1 MPSSALNVKFRGN
14 LSDCIS
20 KHGYQKLAWPVHRW
34 WVGQRVSTE
43 TPQSQSRRA
52 VPCLPIALTPH
63 PLRVLPGRS
72 PSLQLPHRKM
82 VPCDPGQTLAQQRVL
97 LRMDTARVP
106 WPVRATQ
113 GWCSTHQSV
122 QPPFQTPP
130 WQGATRLGPWER
142 GRGTEVAVWG
152 KKASEPTPERHVQ
165 ALSPGENPVERRIAP
180 HPSPSPPWHPR
191 PGPAGTG
198 GDRRGQAVLTLL
210 GWSMGRG
217 SSSSGT
223 KITSSSFLARR
234 RPWSRPIV
242 DLCARAGRQG
252 PPATAQSGKDFS
264 KPSRLPRV
272 LSCLGGRKGGQLQL
286 PFAQKAGLL
295 ASLFR
300 WDW

>member
-1 MPSSALNVKFRGN
+1 MVIRSWHGRSTDGGWGRGSPQRHPSPS
-14 LSDCIS
+14 
-20 KHGYQKLAWPVHRW
+20 PE
-34 WVGQRVSTE
+34 GQ
-43 TPQSQSRRA
+43 PPA
-52 VPCLPIALTPH
+52 CPLPPTPH

-113 GWCSTHQSV
+113 GWCSTHQPV

-130 WQGATRLGPWER
+130 PPPPPGQGATRLGPWER

-152 KKASEPTPERHVQ
+152 KKAFEPTPERHVQ
-165 ALSPGENPVERRIAP
+165 ALSPGENPVERRVAP
-180 HPSPSPPWHPR
+180 HPSPSPPWHPT

-198 GDRRGQAVLTLL
+198 GHRRAQAVLTLL

-242 DLCARAGRQG
+242 DLRARAGRQG
-252 PPATAQSGKDFS
+252 PPATAQSGKDSS

-286 PFAQKAGLL
+286 PLAQKAGLL
-295 ASLFR
+295 ASSFR